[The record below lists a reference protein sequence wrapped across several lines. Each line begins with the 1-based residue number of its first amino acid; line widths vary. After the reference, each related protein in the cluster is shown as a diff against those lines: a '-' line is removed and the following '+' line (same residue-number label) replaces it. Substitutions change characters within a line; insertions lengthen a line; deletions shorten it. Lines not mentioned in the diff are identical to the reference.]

1 MAQEKVDF
9 FGNKNVNG
17 ALGRP
22 QYDPGE
28 LRPTLAYNERGA
40 PTSFETDKY
49 DVSSMTYPE
58 DLMSDNN
65 IYGNNY
71 VIFYINVA
79 EDSKLLNELKYET
92 VEDPSSIP
100 PTQRGDATALNS
112 SAAAA
117 IGITAVGGAVTGAL
131 AKAVGITGEAS
142 TVAGAG
148 LGLAAGAALSKQAA
162 SFTRAQKRL
171 KQAIALYM
179 PNDLSVKYSMDW
191 SEEETALAAAAFTG
205 ADVISRFL
213 VPGKKSG
220 IGQAG
225 LTLGTSAAL
234 KTPGTGDYLSNV
246 TGLAVN
252 PKKEQIFKGVNYRTF
267 SMTYNFYPRSPSE
280 TMNVNEIIKAFK
292 LHMHPEFKDDFNFLY
307 IYPSEFDIFYYNNG
321 VENPNIHRHTSV
333 ILTDLDVNYTPDGQY
348 NAFDDGMST
357 HITMTLTFKELAL
370 LTKQNILDRF

>member
-1 MAQEKVDF
+1 MAEQ
-9 FGNKNVNG
+9 
-17 ALGRP
+17 P
-22 QYDPGE
+22 QDQSSK
-28 LRPTLAYNERGA
+28 PTLAQPERGA

-65 IYGNNY
+65 IYGKNY

-92 VEDPSSIP
+92 VEDPNAVP
-100 PTQRGDATALNS
+100 PRLRGDATALNT
-112 SAAAA
+112 SAGAVM
-117 IGITAVGGAVTGAL
+117 GVSAVGGAVTGSL
-131 AKAVGITGEAS
+131 AKAVGITGENS
-142 TVAGAG
+142 TAAGAG
-148 LGLAAGAALSKQAA
+148 LGLAAGAAISKQAA

-191 SEEETALAAAAFTG
+191 SEEETALAAAAFAG
-205 ADVISRFL
+205 ADVIERFL
-213 VPGKKSG
+213 TPGKKSG
-220 IGQAG
+220 IGQAA
-225 LTLGTSAAL
+225 LTLGTTAAL

-280 TMNVNEIIKAFK
+280 TANINEIIKAFK
-292 LHMHPEFKDDFNFLY
+292 LHMHPEFKDQFNFLY

-333 ILTDLDVNYTPDGQY
+333 ILTDMDVNYTPDGQY
-348 NAFDDGMST
+348 NSFDDGMST